1 MAQRPTRPRRPLPPR
16 PKGQGLTPVQKQ
28 QVKAILGSK
37 IESKYF
43 ISGYQNTVSNSGV
56 ITDLSS
62 IAQGVGSV
70 ERTGDTVNLTRVSL
84 IYQVNCSSGG
94 AFASADSYNALRLIL
109 FRWKDDSGNYV
120 PTVTDIL
127 SLPAAHGDL
136 VMAVYNLNQGEN
148 FHIIYDKI
156 VTVFNSPVY
165 TGTGVNVEAGANHSW
180 CSGMLDL
187 SQLGPRVIEFEGA
200 GTTGSG
206 KLFMLAVSDSTFT
219 PHPNLTLTTQLKYT
233 DA

>member
-1 MAQRPTRPRRPLPPR
+1 M
-16 PKGQGLTPVQKQ
+16 GLTPVQKQ

-43 ISGYQNTVSNSGV
+43 ISGYQNTVSNAGTV
-56 ITDLSS
+56 VDLSL
-62 IAQGVGSV
+62 IGQGVGSA
-70 ERTGDTVNLTRVSL
+70 ERTGDKVNLSRVSL
-84 IYQVNCSSGG
+84 IYQVNCSTGG
-94 AFASADSYNALRLIL
+94 AFASADAYNALRLIL
-109 FRWKDDSGNYV
+109 FRWKDDSGNYF
-120 PTVTDIL
+120 PTVADIL

-136 VMAVYNLNQGEN
+136 VMAAYFLDQGEN
-148 FHIIYDKI
+148 FHIVYDKV

-180 CSGMLDL
+180 CSGMMEV
-187 SQLGPRVIEFEGA
+187 SNLGPRVIEFEGA